1 MRSPSPRRCWL
12 PAYEPWGRRAPV
24 SPPNSSC
31 LETRATSDFQT
42 LTPQLQTLLQ
52 IKLDGYIEAC
62 LLAARQQNIGLEEA
76 LQLTCR
82 ALLREFV
89 AYGRG
94 RDVTRALL
102 LQAWQQA
109 YQEPAAPEAP
119 RLM

>member
-1 MRSPSPRRCWL
+1 M
-12 PAYEPWGRRAPV
+12 
-24 SPPNSSC
+24 
-31 LETRATSDFQT
+31 SDFQT
-42 LTPQLQTLLQ
+42 LTPQFQGLLQ

-89 AYGRG
+89 AYGRD
-94 RDVTRALL
+94 RDATHALL
-102 LQAWQQA
+102 MQAWQQA
-109 YQEPAAPEAP
+109 YPEPDLPEAPGAP